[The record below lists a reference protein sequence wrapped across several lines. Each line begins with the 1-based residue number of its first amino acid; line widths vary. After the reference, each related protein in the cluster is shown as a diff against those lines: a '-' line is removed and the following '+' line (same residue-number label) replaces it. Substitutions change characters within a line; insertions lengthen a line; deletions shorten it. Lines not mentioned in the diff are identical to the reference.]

1 MNTTRQTLNDQ
12 PGNPVSSLNRNGV
25 DHLQA
30 NSGASECVRGPY
42 GATHA
47 GVPAQ
52 GGVDGPVLPRAAA
65 PGLHREGAAKQE
77 ETPADEPTVP
87 ARPADRAER
96 ASVRGPKRR
105 RRDNENPKTKK
116 LGFRCT
122 TERAAQIKRIAQETG
137 LNVADYLERQALTV
151 GGAGMVS
158 RDEQLDEAVRALD
171 AVRFQV
177 ARVGVN
183 ANQIAFQLNAQLG
196 IEHGP
201 AQATLDKATTLV
213 VEARR
218 AVAEVDAVAM
228 RVAKAVRR

>member
-1 MNTTRQTLNDQ
+1 M
-12 PGNPVSSLNRNGV
+12 
-25 DHLQA
+25 
-30 NSGASECVRGPY
+30 
-42 GATHA
+42 
-47 GVPAQ
+47 
-52 GGVDGPVLPRAAA
+52 DGPVLPRAAA

-77 ETPADEPTVP
+77 ETPAVEPTVP
-87 ARPADRAER
+87 ARPADRAEG

-105 RRDNENPKTKK
+105 RRDNANPKTKK

-122 TERAAQIKRIAQETG
+122 AERAAQIKRLARETG
-137 LNVADYLERQALTV
+137 LNVADYLERQALTP

-158 RDEQLDEAVRALD
+158 RDEQLDEAVQALD

-201 AQATLDKATTLV
+201 AQATLDKATTLL

-218 AVAEVDAVAM
+218 AVAQVDVVAM
-228 RVAKAVRR
+228 RLAKAVRR